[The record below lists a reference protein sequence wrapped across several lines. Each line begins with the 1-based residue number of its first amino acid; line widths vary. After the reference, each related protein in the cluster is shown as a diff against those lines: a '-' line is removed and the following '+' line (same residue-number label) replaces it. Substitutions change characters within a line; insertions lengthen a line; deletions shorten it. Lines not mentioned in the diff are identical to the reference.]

1 MTDYLEHRKN
11 FGFIYKYK
19 TKSLKPNFEEMFTV
33 GRAAIIGQRRRSFAG
48 MGLGSDG
55 KR

>member
-11 FGFIYKYK
+11 FDFIYKYK

-33 GRAAIIGQRRRSFAG
+33 GSAAIIGQRRRSFAG